1 VKQKAEKLM
10 SEGNA
15 LVIGASGGIGQTLVK
30 QLYESG
36 KYEHVYAV
44 SRSLPKSPI
53 EGVHYYSL
61 DSENEILVAE
71 YCLQLKHAGG
81 QFSLVVCCIGA
92 LHATGANNQQISPE
106 KRLED
111 IQKEQL
117 SFYFTTNTILPA
129 IWLRNVEQL
138 LKGSKPSK
146 LVFFSARVGSISENR
161 LGGWYGYRA
170 SKSALNMLIK
180 CAQIECQR
188 RAKNISLISYHPGT
202 VETELS
208 KPFQSKVPKGKL
220 FTTEFT
226 VTQLLKIIPDL
237 SAENGPHYIDWQ
249 GSVIPW

>member
-1 VKQKAEKLM
+1 MFK
-10 SEGNA
+10 GNA
-15 LVIGASGGIGQTLVK
+15 LVIGASGGIGKTLVK
-30 QLYESG
+30 KLYESG
-36 KYEHVYAV
+36 EYECVYAV
-44 SRSLPKSPI
+44 SRSLPASPI
-53 EGVHYYSL
+53 EGVQYHTL
-61 DSENEILVAE
+61 DSESENLVAQ
-71 YCLQLKHAGG
+71 YCQQLKQAGG

-92 LHATGANNQQISPE
+92 LHAIGADNQKITPE

-129 IWLRNVEQL
+129 LWLKHVEPL
-138 LKGSKPSK
+138 LKGTEPSK
-146 LVFFSARVGSISENR
+146 LVFFSARVGSISDNN

-170 SKSALNMLIK
+170 SKSALNMMIK

-188 RAKNISLISYHPGT
+188 RAKNVSLISYHPGT

-220 FTTEFT
+220 FTTNFT
-226 VTQLLKIIPDL
+226 VTQLLSLIPSL

-249 GSVIPW
+249 GNVIPW